1 MDVGKEKG
9 ERIFLKIEQKMV
21 EIKNFLS
28 YDLKKC
34 LLFVSIGL
42 KLK

>member
-1 MDVGKEKG
+1 
-9 ERIFLKIEQKMV
+9 MV
-21 EIKNFLS
+21 EIRNFLS

-42 KLK
+42 KLKWEFKKDEEKLYWKL